1 LVGETLGMTQVQTV
15 LFITILVAIT
25 LVGLRSLTRRRPF
38 RFGAGE
44 WPFYLRRLMSQPE
57 QVLYHRLI
65 RALPD
70 HIVLAQ
76 VQVSR
81 VLGVKRGFNFNEW
94 NNRINRLSYDF
105 VICAQDSAVIAAI
118 ELDDKTH
125 ESETRILTDGKKDKA
140 TADAGL
146 RLIRWNV
153 RALPSEGAIRDEL
166 LGPSLVSQALAP
178 AEGRLVLPSILIERD
193 QKR

>member
-1 LVGETLGMTQVQTV
+1 LKTLFVVV
-15 LFITILVAIT
+15 LLLVAAVALLLYIKKH
-25 LVGLRSLTRRRPF
+25 GLLEGKGTGP
-38 RFGAGE
+38 
-44 WPFYLRRLMSQPE
+44 WPFYVKKPLTQPE
-57 QVLYHRLI
+57 QVLYHRLVK
-65 RALPD
+65 ALPD

-81 VLGVKRGFNFNEW
+81 VLGVKKGSNFNEW

-105 VICAQDSAVIAAI
+105 VVCGKDSTVLAAI

-125 ESETRILTDGKKDKA
+125 DSSRRTATDEKKNKA

-153 RALPSEGAIRDEL
+153 KALPDESAI
-166 LGPSLVSQALAP
+166 QAQLRSA
-178 AEGRLVLPSILIERD
+178 A
-193 QKR
+193 

>member
-1 LVGETLGMTQVQTV
+1 MTYVQTV
-15 LFITILVAIT
+15 LLVAV
-25 LVGLRSLTRRRPF
+25 LVVIALAGLRSLMSGRAF

-44 WPFYLRRLMSQPE
+44 WPFYVRKLLSQPE
-57 QVLYHRLI
+57 QVLYHRLV
-65 RALPD
+65 RALPE

-94 NNRINRLSYDF
+94 NNRINRLSFDF
-105 VICAQDSAVIAAI
+105 VVCGKDSTVIAAI

-125 ESETRILTDGKKDKA
+125 ESESRVRADVKKNKA
-140 TADAGL
+140 TTDAGL

-153 RALPSEGAIRDEL
+153 RTLPSEESIRTELFAPL
-166 LGPSLVSQALAP
+166 LGGQARASS
-178 AEGRLVLPSILIERD
+178 ERRLDLPDISVDRKPRELGGHST
-193 QKR
+193 K